1 MPNYEI
7 EVKVT
12 LQLDADEPQTPER
25 IRLAAKQAVSNAL
38 QFAYDNGFAH
48 DLADDA
54 SIGVADVEVT
64 AVDAECDRCGSNLD
78 TAGKCT
84 DATCAFSDHIQSC
97 PAGWAGH
104 PEHPSGPCT
113 CKSNRPCTADP
124 GA

>member
-1 MPNYEI
+1 MPNYEV

-64 AVDAECDRCGSNLD
+64 AVDAQCDRCGSNLD
-78 TAGKCT
+78 TVGKCT

-104 PEHPSGPCT
+104 PEDPSGPCT
-113 CKSNRPCTADP
+113 CKSNRP
-124 GA
+124 